1 MPPQVLA
8 ACKAYRGLG
17 RWQDAILLVASS
29 LSESR
34 EGNQGNPSS
43 VVKERGEPKT
53 VVVESSAAASA
64 QLAQLAQPAQRG
76 KGRGRAMGR
85 LEGAIVEAV
94 LACMEAGEFF
104 SAER

>member
-1 MPPQVLA
+1 M
-8 ACKAYRGLG
+8 
-17 RWQDAILLVASS
+17 ASS

-34 EGNQGNPSS
+34 QGNPLNG
-43 VVKERGEPKT
+43 VKEGGEAKANAVEGSA
-53 VVVESSAAASA
+53 VVQPVH
-64 QLAQLAQPAQRG
+64 PAQRG